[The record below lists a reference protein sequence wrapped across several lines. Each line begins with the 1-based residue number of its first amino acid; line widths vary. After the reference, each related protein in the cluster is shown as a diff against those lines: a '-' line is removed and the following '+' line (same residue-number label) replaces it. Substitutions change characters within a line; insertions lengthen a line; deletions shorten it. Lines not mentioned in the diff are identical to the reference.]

1 MKNNTNFLLGSVG
14 RRATLLQY
22 IKNEWNG
29 FGKLGGVDIYAD
41 APGLGFV
48 DMARTIPPVKSDSYI
63 DCILDLCS
71 EWNIGCVTSL
81 LDVETVAMSGI
92 YETLLERN
100 VLPLLPSHESACICL
115 DKLRFHNWLELH
127 GLPSIPTY
135 TPESAFSK
143 LENKELLFP
152 VFIKPRTGAGS
163 VDSRRVDDVE
173 GLVYFTSHSKSEMV
187 VQPFIEGEDCN
198 ADAYTD
204 CCSGELVSVFMKRKR
219 ETRIGGASK
228 TISYFDPSLIELI
241 EKLNEVFSFNGP
253 VDMDFFRLPDGNYLV
268 TEINPRF
275 GGSYLHAHACGL
287 NFPALIRNNL
297 KGHINPRDIGDYP
310 VDVVM
315 SMYDSIMV
323 KGLSE
328 LPGGC
333 R

>member
-1 MKNNTNFLLGSVG
+1 MYYQQNQALNYMKNNTNFLLGSVG

-63 DCILDLCS
+63 DCILNLCS

-100 VLPLLPSHESACICL
+100 ILPLLPSHESACICL

-135 TPESAFSK
+135 TPEKAFSK

-163 VDSRRVDDVE
+163 V
-173 GLVYFTSHSKSEMV
+173 
-187 VQPFIEGEDCN
+187 VQEEWMIG
-198 ADAYTD
+198 
-204 CCSGELVSVFMKRKR
+204 R
-219 ETRIGGASK
+219 TRILYKS
-228 TISYFDPSLIELI
+228 
-241 EKLNEVFSFNGP
+241 
-253 VDMDFFRLPDGNYLV
+253 RQ
-268 TEINPRF
+268 
-275 GGSYLHAHACGL
+275 
-287 NFPALIRNNL
+287 IRN
-297 KGHINPRDIGDYP
+297 
-310 VDVVM
+310 
-315 SMYDSIMV
+315 
-323 KGLSE
+323 
-328 LPGGC
+328 GGTTIHRRRRLQRRC
-333 R
+333 LYRLLFRRSGVCVHEEEKRNQNRGSFQDNILFLTHL